1 MKLLLFTMLFIISSC
16 ATYVESMHRK
26 ISYEENKS
34 KAGYGWPYPKNNS
47 KEFDKRPIKDP
58 LTYSVS
64 GEQNTPPTG
73 EFRKRYTA
81 KDFIDN
87 QSSGSLWA
95 NYNGNSSLFE
105 QQNNRNLGDV
115 VVINVLEALKGDI
128 SRELKRNSPT
138 VAPIVDDQAARNVAS
153 QAPAD
158 GEKSKP
164 KADKNSSEEALIV
177 YDKIPTTLFSD
188 IGNDHA
194 IIKGT
199 KEVYFRNEKKLIEIQ
214 AMIRKSDIDEAD
226 SVFSDKIIESRIK
239 VVR

>member
-1 MKLLLFTMLFIISSC
+1 MKLSLLSLLIFLTSC

-26 ISYEENKS
+26 ISYEENKN

-73 EFRKRYTA
+73 EFRKRYKA
-81 KDFIDN
+81 NDFVDN
-87 QSSGSLWA
+87 QAAGSLWG
-95 NYNGNSSLFE
+95 NYNGNTSLFE
-105 QQNNRNLGDV
+105 QQSNRDLGDV
-115 VVINVLEALKGDI
+115 VVINVLEGLKEDI
-128 SRELKRNSPT
+128 SRELKRNSPAGA
-138 VAPIVDDQAARNVAS
+138 APLVEGQPARNVAS
-153 QAPAD
+153 EAKD
-158 GEKSKP
+158 GDEKKNKP
-164 KADKNSSEEALIV
+164 GDKAEETLIV
-177 YDKIPTTLFSD
+177 YDKIPTSLMSD
-188 IGNDHA
+188 IGYEHA

-214 AMIRKSDIDEAD
+214 AMVRKSDIDDSD